1 MISHIAAAF
10 LLLAACA
17 IHGTEQKDRSCSRL
31 IHDVHLNRLL
41 DLVDSQMMKPSC
53 ELSFEYVD
61 ERKLDD
67 PKCFLRAAYSPLRN
81 ILESIEFKRNTPNSN
96 TMKDVKDWHLEVGD
110 CMDINSSDE
119 EESKH
124 CTKPFSQTARQM
136 LKLVH
141 EYFSKA
147 KEILSEGNFS
157 HDCSS
162 VFEKC
167 SDSEGKS
174 ATSPGVVTDQDCP
187 CPATSP
193 MSGRGSASLLP
204 TFEPS
209 SSIADRLDSKEAA
222 ASTFQLFMQPG
233 TMQTQG
239 GSQGSTRPRMPRS
252 TQRGQAA
259 AEPTDFVASTEAVMS
274 SPPEELAL
282 AALSTNI
289 ASFLDSAVTLDSW
302 SPRLKN
308 ISPPPSSQQ
317 SIAPM
322 GTGSPLPGSV
332 AGSSQT
338 WPHEFPS
345 HSSPFSGST
354 KPSLRKQWLR
364 STEMDVSGWAVTDTG
379 STSGLTLAS
388 LAGLDSAES
397 SGVPSSGSG
406 ATLSPRDP
414 PLFPVSED
422 PLSAAQQLSRLAVTT
437 NSPSSHR
444 QVPPESYSW
453 GAEGSRGRAP
463 GVLHSTQ
470 LRERRAEQEEGPAK
484 GREPEDSMAGPSSD
498 LSFIPPNT
506 DKHSEKPEARDTQ
519 GMAVTYVVVPSVLGI
534 LLAVG
539 GLLFYFHKSRML
551 ARRRLQRN
559 ERNLERQEG
568 RPLNRGEGDLEL
580 QIQEEEL

>member
-10 LLLAACA
+10 LLLVACA
-17 IHGTEQKDRSCSRL
+17 IHGTEQKNRGCSRL

-61 ERKLDD
+61 ERELDD

-96 TMKDVKDWHLEVGD
+96 TMKDVKDWHIEVGD
-110 CMDINSSDE
+110 CMNINSRDE

-124 CTKPFSQTARQM
+124 CTKPFSQTSRQM

-167 SDSEGKS
+167 SDSEG
-174 ATSPGVVTDQDCP
+174 VVTDQDCP

-209 SSIADRLDSKEAA
+209 SSIADQLDSKEAA
-222 ASTFQLFMQPG
+222 ASTLQLFMQPG

-252 TQRGQAA
+252 TQRGQGAA
-259 AEPTDFVASTEAVMS
+259 APTDFVASTEAVMS

-282 AALSTNI
+282 AAVSQGLDPLSANI

-317 SIAPM
+317 SIEPM
-322 GTGSPLPGSV
+322 GTGSPLPGSG

-345 HSSPFSGST
+345 HSSLFSGST
-354 KPSLRKQWLR
+354 KPYLRKQWLR
-364 STEMDVSGWAVTDTG
+364 STEMDVSGWAMTDTS

-388 LAGLDSAES
+388 LASLDSAES

-406 ATLSPRDP
+406 ATLSPSDP
-414 PLFPVSED
+414 TLFPVSED
-422 PLSAAQQLSRLAVTT
+422 PVSAAQQLSRLVVTT

-444 QVPPESYSW
+444 QVPPESYSS
-453 GAEGSRGRAP
+453 GSQGRAP
-463 GVLHSTQ
+463 GVLQNTQ

-484 GREPEDSMAGPSSD
+484 GREPEDSMPGPGSD
-498 LSFIPPNT
+498 LSFIPSNT
-506 DKHSEKPEARDTQ
+506 DKHSKKPEARVTQ

>member
-10 LLLAACA
+10 LLLVAFA
-17 IHGTEQKDRSCSRL
+17 IHGTEQKNRGCSRL

-61 ERKLDD
+61 ERELDD
-67 PKCFLRAAYSPLRN
+67 PECFLRAAYSPLRN
-81 ILESIEFKRNTPNSN
+81 ILESIEFKHNTPNSN
-96 TMKDVKDWHLEVGD
+96 IMKEVKDWHIEVGD
-110 CMDINSSDE
+110 CMEINSSDE

-124 CTKPFSQTARQM
+124 CTRPFSRTARQM

-147 KEILSEGNFS
+147 KEILSKGNFS
-157 HDCSS
+157 HDCSR

-167 SDSEGKS
+167 SDSK
-174 ATSPGVVTDQDCP
+174 GVVTDQDCP

-209 SSIADRLDSKEAA
+209 SSIADQLDSKEAA
-222 ASTFQLFMQPG
+222 ASTLQLFMQPG

-252 TQRGQAA
+252 TQRGQGAPA
-259 AEPTDFVASTEAVMS
+259 PTDFVASTEAVMS
-274 SPPEELAL
+274 SLPEELAL
-282 AALSTNI
+282 AAVSQGLDPLSTNI

-317 SIAPM
+317 SIEPM
-322 GTGSPLPGSV
+322 GTGSPLPGSG

-338 WPHEFPS
+338 WPPS

-354 KPSLRKQWLR
+354 KPYLRKQWLQ
-364 STEMDVSGWAVTDTG
+364 STEMDVSDWAVTDTS

-388 LAGLDSAES
+388 LASLDSAES
-397 SGVPSSGSG
+397 AGVPSSGSG
-406 ATLSPRDP
+406 ATLSPSDP
-414 PLFPVSED
+414 TLFPVSED
-422 PLSAAQQLSRLAVTT
+422 PVSAAQQLSRLVVTT

-484 GREPEDSMAGPSSD
+484 GREPEDSMPGPSSD

-506 DKHSEKPEARDTQ
+506 DKHSVKPEARNTQ

-568 RPLNRGEGDLEL
+568 RPLNRREGDLEL